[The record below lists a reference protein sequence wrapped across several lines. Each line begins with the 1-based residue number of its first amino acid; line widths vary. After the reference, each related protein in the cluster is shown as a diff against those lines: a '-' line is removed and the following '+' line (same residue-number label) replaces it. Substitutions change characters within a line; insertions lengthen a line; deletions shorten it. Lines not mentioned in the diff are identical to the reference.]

1 MKEEKEFQTESK
13 QLLNLMV
20 NSIYTD
26 KEIFLREILSNASD
40 AIDKYKYLSLTSA
53 GKYPQKD
60 YQINIVVNKKERSIE
75 IIDNGIGMN
84 KNDIINNLGT
94 IAKSGSKEFLEK
106 AKEAKEKGEN
116 VNIIGQFGVG
126 FYSAFMVAKKV
137 EVRTK
142 SVDDK
147 GYLFESDGISKYTIT
162 DADKEDTG
170 SSIKI
175 FLKDDTKDEKYSEYL
190 EDSKIEDLVKKYSD
204 YIRYPIKMDVT
215 TSKPKLDKDGKEIKD
230 KYEDVIENKT
240 LNSMIPLWKKPKS
253 KVTEEDMDKF
263 YTSRFNDYEK
273 PLISIFVKAEGLL
286 SYNALLY
293 IPSHAP
299 YNLYS
304 ENYEKGIALYS
315 KGIFIKEKCPELI
328 PDYLKFVKGLVDSD
342 DFSLN
347 ISRELLQ
354 NSPVMKKIASNIESK
369 ILSELL
375 KLKKDDYEKY
385 LKFFKIYGNHIK
397 FGIYSSYGSMN
408 DKLKDLLVYHSLNE
422 DKLIDLKSYE
432 DKMAKDQKYIYFAS
446 GKSLESIKLL
456 PQLEKFKKSGKDV
469 LLMDENID
477 EFTIMMLR
485 EYDKKEFKNIS
496 DESSEELSKEEKDKI
511 ESLTSQN
518 KRILDDIKDALKGK
532 VDDVSFSSNLVDSPV
547 CIITKNGLSM
557 NMEHVINEEQPGNK
571 DENEKVKSQKVLQ
584 INPDHEL
591 FKAIAKIDDD
601 SAIKQYGSLLYD
613 EAVMLEGFEVKD
625 KKAFVENLNSLMLK
639 SVNKK

>member
-75 IIDNGIGMN
+75 IVDNGIGMN

-263 YTSRFNDYEK
+263 YTSRFSDYEK

-385 LKFFKIYGNHIK
+385 LKF
-397 FGIYSSYGSMN
+397 
-408 DKLKDLLVYHSLNE
+408 
-422 DKLIDLKSYE
+422 
-432 DKMAKDQKYIYFAS
+432 
-446 GKSLESIKLL
+446 
-456 PQLEKFKKSGKDV
+456 
-469 LLMDENID
+469 
-477 EFTIMMLR
+477 
-485 EYDKKEFKNIS
+485 
-496 DESSEELSKEEKDKI
+496 
-511 ESLTSQN
+511 
-518 KRILDDIKDALKGK
+518 
-532 VDDVSFSSNLVDSPV
+532 
-547 CIITKNGLSM
+547 
-557 NMEHVINEEQPGNK
+557 
-571 DENEKVKSQKVLQ
+571 
-584 INPDHEL
+584 
-591 FKAIAKIDDD
+591 
-601 SAIKQYGSLLYD
+601 
-613 EAVMLEGFEVKD
+613 
-625 KKAFVENLNSLMLK
+625 
-639 SVNKK
+639 

>member
-432 DKMAKDQKYIYFAS
+432 DKMAKNQKYIYFAS